1 MTFTEPVDPATAH
14 VSLLDARGTEIAGV
28 GTVGVDAAGTTVSA
42 SLPDLGPGTY
52 TVSYQVISAADGH
65 ITSGIFAFL
74 VDPTGTQPA
83 PGVTGHSASLAD
95 GPPVI
100 AARWLALAGAL
111 AAAGILLFWLFSARP
126 ALSGAG
132 DASVPWGA
140 LALSAGMGLL
150 GLVLYLML
158 SAAPI
163 LARGGAPPSA
173 IPLDP
178 AAPFGWTPFAIAMR
192 VAMVGLAAAT
202 VLAAVR
208 WLRFARDAGR
218 TWLMLTL
225 GATLLAL
232 AGMSL
237 AGHAAADGP
246 LFAGFDL
253 LHLVGVA
260 AWIGTLPG
268 LFLLARRDRAAVPAA
283 LRRHSRLALVAAP
296 VVVLSGLANSPV
308 VLGASS
314 RELVAS
320 GYGNLL
326 LAKAILFSVAVA
338 IGAANFFFVRRG
350 TFARSLPVI
359 AGELG
364 IGALAVLAAAGMVTG
379 QPAATRAP
387 VISASAI
394 GALHLYGVAGESS
407 VHLAVNLPSPG
418 EQQYQISVADAT
430 TGSYRTDVQRAF
442 LVFSPPPDS
451 GLASERVQ
459 LTSAADPGLWG
470 TTGAYTPVV
479 GSWQVEVVVRRA
491 GVRDESVAFE
501 VPVTEPLP
509 PRQVPPPDIGV
520 GVPLP
525 LLALWAPLPDGAAAW
540 AIPLAL
546 LAVALLLGLLHRR
559 RAGSTLAYARLAA
572 VALALVAGVAVGS
585 REAVRA
591 ANATPPAAAAAT
603 NPILADEASVTRGH
617 HLYLANCA
625 TCHGVEGAGDGPIAE
640 TMILRPRPL
649 DAVLPHQTDGALAY
663 RIAVGTAGTRMPAF
677 AATLSE
683 NDRWDLVNYLRA
695 TWGRTEP

>member
-1 MTFTEPVDPATAH
+1 MTFTEPVDPGTAR
-14 VSLLDARGTEIAGV
+14 VSLLDVRGAEVAAV

-42 SLPDLGPGTY
+42 SLPHLDPGTY
-52 TVSYQVISAADGH
+52 TVSYQVTSATDGH

-83 PGVTGHSASLAD
+83 PSVTGRTESLAD

-100 AARWLALAGAL
+100 VARWLALAGVL
-111 AAAGILLFWLFSARP
+111 AAAGILLFWLVSARP
-126 ALSGAG
+126 VLTGDV

-140 LALSAGMGLL
+140 VALSAGMGLL

-163 LARGGAPPSA
+163 LARGGPPPSA
-173 IPLDP
+173 IPFDP
-178 AAPFGWTPFAIAMR
+178 AGPFGWTPFAIAMR
-192 VAMVGLAAAT
+192 VAMAGLASAT
-202 VLAAVR
+202 ILGAVR
-208 WLRFARDAGR
+208 WLRARRDVSRG
-218 TWLMLTL
+218 WPLLTVCGTLVAL
-225 GATLLAL
+225 G
-232 AGMSL
+232 GMSL
-237 AGHAAADGP
+237 AGHAAADGL

-253 LHLVGVA
+253 LHLAGVA

-296 VVVLSGLANSPV
+296 VVVLSGLANSPI
-308 VLGASS
+308 VLGANS

-326 LAKAILFSVAVA
+326 LSKAVLFSVAVG
-338 IGAANFFFVRRG
+338 IGAVNFVFVRRG
-350 TFARSLPVI
+350 TFARSLPLI
-359 AGELG
+359 AGELA

-430 TGSYRTDVQRAF
+430 TGIYRTDVQRAF
-442 LVFSPPPDS
+442 LVFSPPADS
-451 GLASERVQ
+451 GLAAERIQ
-459 LTSAADPGLWG
+459 LTRATDSGLWG
-470 TTGAYTPVV
+470 ANGAYTPVV
-479 GSWQVEVVVRRA
+479 GTWQVEVIVRRA

-525 LLALWAPLPDGAAAW
+525 LLALWGPLPDGATAW
-540 AIPLAL
+540 AIPLVFLVAAL
-546 LAVALLLGLLHRR
+546 GLGLLHRR
-559 RAGSTLAYARLAA
+559 RVSRTLAYARLAA
-572 VALALVAGVAVGS
+572 VALALLAGVAVGS

-591 ANATPPAAAAAT
+591 ANAAPPAAAAAA
-603 NPILADEASVTRGH
+603 NPIPADEDSVTRGH

-625 TCHGVEGAGDGPIAE
+625 TCHGVDGGGDGPIAE
-640 TMILRPRPL
+640 TMVLRPRAL
-649 DAVLPHQTDGALAY
+649 DAVLPHLTDGALAY
-663 RIAVGTAGTRMPAF
+663 RIAVGTAGTRMPSF

-695 TWGRTEP
+695 TWGRAEP